1 MLLFVP
7 DCITHFHRQ
16 FLGRTGSPSRS
27 IDYLGPWTNEAVDLY
42 FLALWSIG
50 SDASMYQ

>member
-1 MLLFVP
+1 MLVSAS
-7 DCITHFHRQ
+7 DCIACFLDQ
-16 FLGRTGSPSRS
+16 FLGRTSSSRRS